1 MPVSDDV
8 CRKILVQSIGQFLK
22 RPTCRRVLYG
32 PVTVGVSISQQ
43 GNGNFEVEGEEEMVQ
58 QFAPLS
64 PLSAIDLCH
73 SDSTEHLLSNI
84 SYQTDRRGSIPKFIG
99 RISKRVTFAALH
111 GKKKAS
117 HNSNF
122 YEEP

>member
-1 MPVSDDV
+1 M
-8 CRKILVQSIGQFLK
+8 
-22 RPTCRRVLYG
+22 
-32 PVTVGVSISQQ
+32 TVGVSISQQ

-73 SDSTEHLLSNI
+73 SDSTEHLLSTI
-84 SYQTDRRGSIPKFIG
+84 LYQTDRRGSIPKFIG

-111 GKKKAS
+111 GKKRLLITATFTRS
-117 HNSNF
+117 HRSYFVNF
-122 YEEP
+122 YVEP